1 MNFLWYDLETY
12 GIDPKRDRI
21 VQFAAIRTDE
31 ELNVISKEYSI
42 FSEIPDDYLPDP
54 TACLVHGFTPS
65 NLSNRQLKECVFATE
80 ISDLLEPAGTC
91 AVGFNN
97 NYFDDEFI
105 RFLFYRNL
113 LDPYT
118 WHWKNGNT
126 RWDILNLARLI
137 SALRPNSIKVKR
149 SQTGF
154 SFKLQ
159 DLAASNGV
167 ESVCAHDALSDVKTT
182 LGLAQIYKRNANDIF
197 NNCLKMRDKTAATQF
212 IKRNRF
218 SPVIYT
224 SGFIPTTMK
233 STTIITP
240 ICSHPGYR
248 DCYIAI
254 DMRHDIEALIKKS
267 AAELKKVIFSRN
279 NGKGYP
285 LSRPRIHVIK
295 MNSCPYLCDME
306 LALEHSLKEIGFSL
320 LEMHSRVE
328 TIRENEDVIINKIQS
343 IFSGNPDKKSGSD
356 VETQLYESFLG
367 DDDRTKC
374 QYFLTQLQDGV
385 ITPTKIFNDSRLKQL
400 AWRYLHRNHPDKR
413 SSLESEEQWN
423 NFVQKRLSSIPEG
436 RDKTYIEQN
445 IIQIKNSQKNPGI
458 TNRDKKVL
466 NELEKRI
473 DLLQAKYL

>member
-12 GIDPKRDRI
+12 GIDPKQDRI
-21 VQFAAIRTDE
+21 AQFAAIRTDK
-31 ELNVISKEYSI
+31 ELNIISEEYSI

-65 NLSNRQLKECVFATE
+65 NLSDKQLKECIFATK
-80 ISDLLEPAGTC
+80 ISDLLKPPGTC

-137 SALRPNSIKVKR
+137 TAIRPNSIKVKR
-149 SQTGF
+149 TETGY
-154 SFKLQ
+154 SYKLQ

-167 ESVCAHDALSDVKTT
+167 ESVSAHNALSDVKTT
-182 LGLAQIYKRNANDIF
+182 LGLAQIYRRNANDIF
-197 NNCLKMRDKTAATQF
+197 NHCLKMRDKIAATQF

-218 SPVIYT
+218 SPIIYT

-240 ICSHPGYR
+240 ICSHPSYR

-254 DMRHDIEALIKKS
+254 DMRHDIGTLIKKS
-267 AAELKKVIFSRN
+267 AAELKEDIFTRN
-279 NGKGYP
+279 NGRGYP
-285 LSRPRIHVIK
+285 LSRPRVHVIK
-295 MNSCPYLCDME
+295 MNSCPYMCDIE
-306 LALEHSLKEIGFSL
+306 LALEHSIKEIGFSTNEL
-320 LEMHSRVE
+320 HSRVE
-328 TIRENEDVIINKIQS
+328 TIRENEDVIINKIQC
-343 IFSGNPDKKSGSD
+343 IFSGNPMKKPGSD
-356 VETQLYESFLG
+356 VETQLYDNFLG
-367 DDDRTKC
+367 DEDRAKC
-374 QYFLTQLQDGV
+374 EYFLSQLQEGV
-385 ITPTKIFNDSRLKQL
+385 IKSTSIFNDSRLKQL
-400 AWRYLHRNHPDKR
+400 AWRYLHRNHPEKR

-423 NFVQKRLSSIPEG
+423 NFVQKRLTTIPEG
-436 RDKTYIEQN
+436 EDKTYIEEN
-445 IIQIKNSQKNPGI
+445 ISKIKKSQKNLGL
-458 TNRDKKVL
+458 TSRDEKVL
-466 NELEKRI
+466 NELEERI
-473 DLLQAKYL
+473 NLLQAKYL